1 MASNWGRCVTP
12 AGFVGV
18 VVVALLFFGGAL
30 TYLSGRSAAALER
43 VPLDHVCMV
52 NNKYFPTPQIP
63 VAVGSRTYF
72 GCCEMCKS
80 RLGTDERV
88 RMARDPVSMKMVD
101 KAQAVVGM
109 RRDGSVLYFE
119 SEETLA
125 SYREESTT

>member
-1 MASNWGRCVTP
+1 MAINLRRSVTP
-12 AGFVGV
+12 VRLVGLV
-18 VVVALLFFGGAL
+18 LGIFLAGGAL
-30 TYLSGRSAAALER
+30 AYLSGPAGAALER

-63 VAVGSRTYF
+63 VAVGSKTYF
-72 GCCEMCKS
+72 GCCEMCKG

-88 RMARDPVSMKMVD
+88 RMAQDPVSMKMVD

-119 SEETLA
+119 SEDTLG
-125 SYREESTT
+125 SYREESPT